1 MSSLHVKA
9 TQNIKDILSICI
21 KHDTDRESA
30 LVIYDNQYVLTDI
43 VLAGYREA
51 LPSARFI
58 NFDEMNKEEIIDECN
73 QMKPHD
79 LVVLIQSTNFLLN
92 EFRIRLHLFNK
103 NLKVIEHMHLARNA
117 PSMWETYVDALAY
130 DTSFYPVV
138 APQLKAK
145 LDVCEKLV
153 ISSGEVMLEM
163 EGGLEPAMLNIGDY
177 TNMNNI
183 GGTFPIGEVFTEGKD
198 LTGLYGS
205 VYIYAFADKDFNV
218 QMYEPFL
225 IHIEKGEIVGCG
237 DNTPELFKEI
247 LTLVKSYERPV
258 IREIGFGLNRA
269 ITREHYL
276 SDITAFERIH
286 GMHLSLGEKH
296 SVYKKEGMTTN
307 KTKFHIDIFPV
318 VDRVMADAI
327 VVFEDGKYI
336 V

>member
-1 MSSLHVKA
+1 MSSIHTKA
-9 TQNIKDILSICI
+9 IQNIKDILSICI
-21 KHDTDRESA
+21 KHDQERENA
-30 LVIYDNQYVLTDI
+30 LVVYDNQFGLTDI

-51 LPSARFI
+51 LPSAHFI
-58 NFDEMNKEEIIDECN
+58 NFDEMNKEEIIHEFN
-73 QMKPHD
+73 QMKPKD

-117 PSMWETYVDALAY
+117 PHMWETYIDALAY

-138 APQLKAK
+138 APKLKTK
-145 LDVCEKLV
+145 LDACQKLV
-153 ISSGEVMLEM
+153 ISSGDVKLEM

-177 TNMNNI
+177 VNMNNV

-198 LTGLYGS
+198 LTKLHGS
-205 VYIYAFADKDFNV
+205 ISIYAFADKDFNV
-218 QMYEPFL
+218 RIYEPFL
-225 IHIEKGEIVGCG
+225 VHIEQGEIVGVG
-237 DNTPELFKEI
+237 ENAPELFREI
-247 LTLVKSYERPV
+247 LALVKSYERSV

-269 ITREHYL
+269 ITRDHYL
-276 SDITAFERIH
+276 SDITAFERIL

-318 VDRVMADAI
+318 VEKVTCDG
-327 VVFEDGKYI
+327 VVIFENGIYA